1 MKKFY
6 CFFLSVLLLLP
17 SIVGFVHHVF
27 EDHKICT
34 ETEIHFHQDEINC
47 NTCFLLSNTDNS
59 FTSYSEFNFNLVIID
74 ELVIDLYEN
83 HESNSLRTFN
93 LRAPPVV

>member
-47 NTCFLLSNTDNS
+47 STCFLLSNIDNS
-59 FTSYSEFNFNLVIID
+59 FNSYTEFSFNLVLID

-83 HESNSLRTFN
+83 HKSNSLRTFN

>member
-34 ETEIHFHQDEINC
+34 ESEIHFHQDEINC

>member
-6 CFFLSVLLLLP
+6 SFFLSVLIILP
-17 SIVGFVHHVF
+17 SIVSFVHHVF
-27 EDHKICT
+27 EDHKVCT

-47 NTCFLLSNTDNS
+47 STCFVLNNIDNS
-59 FTSYSEFNFNLVIID
+59 FTSYTEFNYNLVLID
-74 ELVIDLYEN
+74 ELVIDSIEYTK
-83 HESNSLRTFN
+83 SNNLRTFN

>member
-6 CFFLSVLLLLP
+6 SFFLSALLILP
-17 SIVGFVHHVF
+17 SIVSFAHHVF

-34 ETEIHFHQDEINC
+34 ETEIHFHQNETNC
-47 NTCFLLSNTDNS
+47 STCFLLSNIDNS
-59 FTSYSEFNFNLVIID
+59 FTSYSEFNFNLVLID

-83 HESNSLRTFN
+83 HKSNSLRTFN